1 MAKILIRVPDRRILF
16 FTYDDRV
23 SDVDPL
29 IVSIQ
34 ERYPQRDGPDH
45 HVAPSG
51 QPEAGCVPERYQY
64 GRIAGTCGSAR
75 SGRHPAP

>member
-29 IVSIQ
+29 IVSLQ
-34 ERYPQRDGPDH
+34 ENTTTRL
-45 HVAPSG
+45 
-51 QPEAGCVPERYQY
+51 
-64 GRIAGTCGSAR
+64 T
-75 SGRHPAP
+75 